1 MQTIALVDPDDQACA
16 TFSAYNAVRSAWDW
30 KSYLCV
36 IHQHGQIVAGE
47 RGIIN
52 KGAHSMHGVRV
63 KPNSAA
69 GTLEIIQSR
78 SQMLRSRLAQ
88 RGCSDLWRS
97 VPNVCCAEDGR
108 GHLSNSAL
116 SLNIL
121 NARCDIQ

>member
-16 TFSAYNAVRSAWDW
+16 TFSAYNAARSACDW
-30 KSYLCV
+30 KCHTCV
-36 IHQHGQIVAGE
+36 IHKHGQIVAGE

-52 KGAHSMHGVRV
+52 KGAHSMDGVRV

-78 SQMLRSRLAQ
+78 SQMLRSRFAQ
-88 RGCSDLWRS
+88 PNFSDLWFS
-97 VPNVCCAEDGR
+97 VPNVCGAENDR